1 MSETRR
7 ISPPPA
13 ESHRLECEHL
23 MYAYTE
29 IPKQVWER
37 NKIITNNQ
45 KKKIWKIKKKIQK
58 ENKRNHTDQ
67 TVKLSGAKD
76 DVKRRRNVA
85 EMTGHHV
92 RNEVVLQSLLS
103 KYVPT

>member
-1 MSETRR
+1 MR
-7 ISPPPA
+7 A
-13 ESHRLECEHL
+13 QKNNN
-23 MYAYTE
+23 
-29 IPKQVWER
+29 KQ
-37 NKIITNNQ
+37 Q
-45 KKKIWKIKKKIQK
+45 KKNWKIKKYKRKIK
-58 ENKRNHTDQ
+58 INHTDQ

>member
-1 MSETRR
+1 MWAPDVRIHRDTETSLR
-7 ISPPPA
+7 A
-13 ESHRLECEHL
+13 QQNNN
-23 MYAYTE
+23 
-29 IPKQVWER
+29 KQP
-37 NKIITNNQ
+37 
-45 KKKIWKIKKKIQK
+45 KKKILENKKKIQK